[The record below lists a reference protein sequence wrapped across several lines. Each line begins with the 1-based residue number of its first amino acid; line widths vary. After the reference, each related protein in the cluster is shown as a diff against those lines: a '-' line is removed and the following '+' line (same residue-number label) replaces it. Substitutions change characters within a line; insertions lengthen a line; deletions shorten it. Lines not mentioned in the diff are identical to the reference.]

1 MYSTLSQSQSN
12 DQLQCSRPSA
22 NLQPSLSRGDQTD
35 VRKKL
40 QQACN
45 TMHCRRLYVT
55 VGNWTARIT
64 FNISS
69 QGSLYAIVTT
79 ATRLP
84 NPPAR
89 DFQSSRSCCNHCFT
103 HQYPVCY
110 HAHTRKQQ
118 LTGDSTGIVHVNS
131 SLLVTHRVTKSNDSV
146 HF

>member
-12 DQLQCSRPSA
+12 DELQCSRPSA

-55 VGNWTARIT
+55 VGNWTARNVQHQFT
-64 FNISS
+64 RFALCNS
-69 QGSLYAIVTT
+69 YNCDTT
-79 ATRLP
+79 AI
-84 NPPAR
+84 PPAR

-131 SLLVTHRVTKSNDSV
+131 SLLVMHRVTKSNDSV